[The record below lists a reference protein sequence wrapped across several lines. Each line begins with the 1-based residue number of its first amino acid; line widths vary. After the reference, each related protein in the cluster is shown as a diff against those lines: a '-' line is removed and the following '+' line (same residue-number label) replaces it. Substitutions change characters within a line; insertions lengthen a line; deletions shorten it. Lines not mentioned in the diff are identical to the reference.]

1 MSILTRSTTSRA
13 TRCGCALTASTP
25 RATTRSSCVTS
36 PRTTLF
42 CKPLRVGGL
51 RDDEKSPHE
60 ERRRECFDVSFFPEG
75 GYLVNGYSCRV
86 GFKALG
92 DDGRPRFSE
101 GGLLDDKG
109 HFIDSLRTRH
119 AGIGSVE
126 FPPRAGRRYMAEFPD
141 RKGRLHRF
149 ELPDAKDYTFVL
161 RVDPTDSTFI
171 VSIRSGRNWLPR
183 GLRLVVHRCGTQC
196 YNKAWDPL
204 VPTLT
209 FRREELPEGL
219 FQVLLLDEA
228 SPCGLPTDVPQKATS
243 RSPSPTVR
251 PYRSA
256 RRGTS
261 TPRWCCRPNCG
272 A

>member
-1 MSILTRSTTSRA
+1 MWASR
-13 TRCGCALTASTP
+13 RW
-25 RATTRSSCVTS
+25 ATTDARAS
-36 PRTTLF
+36 
-42 CKPLRVGGL
+42 
-51 RDDEKSPHE
+51 
-60 ERRRECFDVSFFPEG
+60 RR
-75 GYLVNGYSCRV
+75 
-86 GFKALG
+86 
-92 DDGRPRFSE
+92 

-219 FQVLLLDEA
+219 FHVMLLD
-228 SPCGLPTDVPQKATS
+228 
-243 RSPSPTVR
+243 
-251 PYRSA
+251 
-256 RRGTS
+256 
-261 TPRWCCRPNCG
+261 
-272 A
+272 